1 MLDGILENMGID
13 SGILDTVDSVNS
25 AIQDKTVGVS
35 GNLNVDGDTGLALGN
50 YGKPSNVV
58 RYYGAVGGDVAIN
71 TGLDGSVSILAQE
84 STATAQESSIIR
96 KGNINN
102 NVNSGSVIGGVGGS
116 TAVALGNVNIDAEL
130 KVGILTPLEGHLKL
144 DGKTSTTI
152 NGNVETTQEEN
163 ANVIGW
169 MNGGMVAGIGG
180 TATSTVTGNT
190 VYTLDGTERADHEGT
205 YETPGSED
213 ILPQITTALNVME
226 GSKINAIGVAGG
238 GTAMTTLGG
247 TAESRVNG
255 TTTID
260 IKNATVL
267 GTIGGGIAGSVDA
280 TGVAEELLAPDKQ
293 LGNND
298 GTTGFGIGQN
308 ADGSFGIL
316 TGKDEEN
323 AIVKVQGTHVN
334 DGGTATSTTGDTYV
348 NINGD
353 STVIGAIGGGI
364 AAASQTYTYRG
375 NDATYTGDQKPNVND
390 AWGASNA
397 TATTGRSHI
406 TVNLPDSQL
415 KSGDGYC

>member
-1 MLDGILENMGID
+1 MM
-13 SGILDTVDSVNS
+13 TV
-25 AIQDKTVGVS
+25 T
-35 GNLNVDGDTGLALGN
+35 
-50 YGKPSNVV
+50 
-58 RYYGAVGGDVAIN
+58 
-71 TGLDGSVSILAQE
+71 
-84 STATAQESSIIR
+84 
-96 KGNINN
+96 
-102 NVNSGSVIGGVGGS
+102 
-116 TAVALGNVNIDAEL
+116 IDADI
-130 KVGILTPLEGHLKL
+130 VL
-144 DGKTSTTI
+144 DGKTLTTI
-152 NGNVETTQEEN
+152 NGDVNTDAAPN
-163 ANVIGW
+163 ANLIGW
-169 MNGGMVAGIGG
+169 TNGG
-180 TATSTVTGNT
+180 TAIGLGGTAESTINGDT
-190 VYTLDGTERADHEGT
+190 VLTIDGTDRAAHEGA
-205 YETPGSED
+205 YETPGADD
-213 ILPQITTALNVME
+213 IVPQLTTALNVMK

-364 AAASQTYTYRG
+364 AAASQTYTYRD
-375 NDATYTGDQKPNVND
+375 NDATYTGIRSRMLMML
-390 AWGASNA
+390 GARLMRRRRLAGLILLSICLTASLRAA
-397 TATTGRSHI
+397 TVGARFLVLSVVLFPVSKI
-406 TVNLPDSQL
+406 ILRRPILWQPLTVKEAYSA
-415 KSGDGYC
+415 SSAAA